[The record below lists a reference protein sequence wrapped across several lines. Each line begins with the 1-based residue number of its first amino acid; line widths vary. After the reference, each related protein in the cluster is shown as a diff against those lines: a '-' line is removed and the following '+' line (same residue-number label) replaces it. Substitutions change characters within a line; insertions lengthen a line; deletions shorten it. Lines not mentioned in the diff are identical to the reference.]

1 MGETLYDE
9 NMGGEFG
16 NTHVAIG
23 SAFNDTYKG
32 DARVLTDQDLDRL

>member
-9 NMGGEFG
+9 NMGGTFG

-23 SAFNDTYKG
+23 RAYVDTYVG
-32 DARVLTDQDLDRL
+32 DAASLSEQEQEKV